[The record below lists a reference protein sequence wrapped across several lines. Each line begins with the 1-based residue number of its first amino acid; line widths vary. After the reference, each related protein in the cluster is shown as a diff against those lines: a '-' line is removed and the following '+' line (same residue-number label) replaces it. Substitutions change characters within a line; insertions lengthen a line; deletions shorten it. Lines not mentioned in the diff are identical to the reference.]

1 MISEVQSNT
10 SCGSGPAHDPAG
22 LEVLC
27 SWCLRVR
34 GYDGVWIGAKSNPAR
49 DRFGHY
55 SHGICPVCLERHFKE
70 LALIVSATA
79 ADSAAERTAFGLEAV
94 APTSALERGTASP
107 EKVRTAGDAT
117 IREAQPAAPNLV
129 G

>member
-10 SCGSGPAHDPAG
+10 SCSSGSAHDPVG

-34 GYDGVWIGAKSNPAR
+34 GYDGVWVGAESNPAR

-79 ADSAAERTAFGLEAV
+79 ADRAAERAAFGLEV
-94 APTSALERGTASP
+94 IAPTPAPDRGTVAP
-107 EKVRTAGDAT
+107 EKVRTTGEQTVLAT
-117 IREAQPAAPNLV
+117 QSTLPNVV